1 MGRQPQSHR
10 TREPFVRRPR
20 GDRCGLATHYLHA
33 CGISFSQRLF
43 EEGAV
48 IHAHFTGGETKPQSS
63 HTTFPK
69 IRGKTQALHPGP
81 RGAVFCGFA
90 PLRHGRP
97 HLCCHF
103 ALPRRGPRI
112 PPGGSPLRSAPLL
125 GPRFRGENEA
135 KRSFHYKCAAR
146 PLPVATPVLPRQGL
160 GPEGRDTGDPER
172 KLAQGLAWAPRA
184 GRGLS
189 RGAAGGTITWTAGM
203 RRSGPARGARQLP
216 VRAARTHHATAP
228 ERTDR
233 PPGRGRPVC
242 FLLVC
247 SGERGKRCQRRPGE
261 ARGFRGSGTKGSPW
275 PGSADVRGAPAPRG
289 ARRGLAFV
297 CGTAARSPGEAPA
310 PSGRR
315 GFKSR
320 PAPTHT
326 VASGR
331 SLPYPPSILTGRV
344 AAAKHL

>member
-1 MGRQPQSHR
+1 MQ
-10 TREPFVRRPR
+10 
-20 GDRCGLATHYLHA
+20 D
-33 CGISFSQRLF
+33 
-43 EEGAV
+43 
-48 IHAHFTGGETKPQSS
+48 
-63 HTTFPK
+63 
-69 IRGKTQALHPGP
+69 PGP
-81 RGAVFCGFA
+81 APRSTRRCVYGFA

-103 ALPRRGPRI
+103 ALPRRGPGI

-135 KRSFHYKCAAR
+135 KRSFHCKCAAR

-160 GPEGRDTGDPER
+160 GAEGRDAGDPER

-189 RGAAGGTITWTAGM
+189 RGAAGGTVTWTAGM
-203 RRSGPARGARQLP
+203 RRSGPVRGARQLP

-233 PPGRGRPVC
+233 RAGAAPCASSWSAAGREGNAASVAQGRRAA
-242 FLLVC
+242 
-247 SGERGKRCQRRPGE
+247 SE
-261 ARGFRGSGTKGSPW
+261 ARGPK
-275 PGSADVRGAPAPRG
+275 D
-289 ARRGLAFV
+289 RRGR
-297 CGTAARSPGEAPA
+297 AARTCG
-310 PSGRR
+310 GRR
-315 GFKSR
+315 PHRADGGSN
-320 PAPTHT
+320 PVLPPTHT

-344 AAAKHL
+344 AAAKHLREHRVPMDGPCGGPGQAGVNGEAWAGRAGAGEGPGERAASRTSTRGDLPPLTPRLPAQSPAWSTCHANLSGSECHTRARA

>member
-63 HTTFPK
+63 HATFPK
-69 IRGKTQALHPGP
+69 IRRKTQALHPGP
-81 RGAVFCGFA
+81 RGAVFAALLLCGTA
-90 PLRHGRP
+90 DPTSAATLRCHVEGPESCRTGLRYGPLLSSALAFEARTRP
-97 HLCCHF
+97 SAASTVNVRRVHCWW
-103 ALPRRGPRI
+103 PRRCCRARGSGPRAETRVT
-112 PPGGSPLRSAPLL
+112 PSGSWPRGSPGHPGPAGAFPAGPRGGPSRGRQACGGRGRAGSSSAPPACCPDA
-125 GPRFRGENEA
+125 PRDSAGEN
-135 KRSFHYKCAAR
+135 
-146 PLPVATPVLPRQGL
+146 
-160 GPEGRDTGDPER
+160 
-172 KLAQGLAWAPRA
+172 
-184 GRGLS
+184 
-189 RGAAGGTITWTAGM
+189 
-203 RRSGPARGARQLP
+203 
-216 VRAARTHHATAP
+216 
-228 ERTDR
+228 R

-242 FLLVC
+242 FPVVC

-315 GFKSR
+315 GFESR

-331 SLPYPPSILTGRV
+331 SLPHPPSILTGRV